1 MLQVNCIGHLGG
13 DAELKNAN
21 GKEFTTFR
29 IAHTERW
36 TDDAGQP
43 HDNTT
48 WVDCIINGKPGV
60 FDYLKRGQQVFVSG
74 GCSLRV
80 YSSAKDRCMKAGLTI
95 NVRSVELLGAKVD
108 TVPSQ
113 LINPA
118 DGSIHNV
125 QKLYHLPE
133 FVNKKNSE
141 GVTPLQSRNGG
152 NFVVDG
158 AGWVYPDNE
167 KE

>member
-13 DAELKNAN
+13 DAELKNSN

-29 IAHTERW
+29 IAHSERW
-36 TDDAGQP
+36 TDDAGQQ
-43 HDNTT
+43 HEYTT

-60 FDYLKRGQQVFVSG
+60 FDYLKRGQLVFVSG

-95 NVRSVELLGAKVD
+95 NVRSVELLGTKVD

-113 LINPA
+113 LIYPA
-118 DGSIHNV
+118 NGSVYNV
-125 QKLYHLPE
+125 RKLYHIPE
-133 FVNKKNSE
+133 FVDNENSDSL
-141 GVTPLQSRNGG
+141 TQLQSRNGG
-152 NFVVDG
+152 NFVVNG
-158 AGWVYPDNE
+158 AGWVFPDNNNE
-167 KE
+167 

>member
-1 MLQVNCIGHLGG
+1 ML
-13 DAELKNAN
+13 
-21 GKEFTTFR
+21 TTFQVIEHTGLAIDYAVNPRR
-29 IAHTERW
+29 IIMLLTY
-36 TDDAGQP
+36 
-43 HDNTT
+43 
-48 WVDCIINGKPGV
+48 IINGKPGV

-95 NVRSVELLGAKVD
+95 NVRSIELLGTKVD

-125 QKLYHLPE
+125 VKYYLIPD
-133 FVNKKNSE
+133 FVDNLNSE
-141 GVTPLQSRNGG
+141 GLTPLQSRNGG
-152 NFVVDG
+152 NFVVNG
-158 AGWVYPDNE
+158 KGWVFPDNNNE
-167 KE
+167 

>member
-29 IAHTERW
+29 IAHSERW
-36 TDDAGQP
+36 TDDAGQQ
-43 HDNTT
+43 HDYTT

-95 NVRSVELLGAKVD
+95 NVRSVELLGAKMD

-118 DGSIHNV
+118 DGSVHNV
-125 QKLYHLPE
+125 QKFYHIPE
-133 FVNKKNSE
+133 FVDNENSE
-141 GVTPLQSRNGG
+141 GLTQLQSRNGG
-152 NFVVDG
+152 NFVVNG
-158 AGWVYPDNE
+158 SGWVFPDNNNE
-167 KE
+167 